1 MIRKKY
7 KHFQLLVRFKYSF
20 YGFQVSLQGMLV
32 AEASRRT
39 CATRYQMLTK
49 PGRQVI
55 TFLLFSNIT
64 LWILDTFMTH
74 TNVSQESQIS
84 FYGVLAWGIV
94 SRISLPLMILYRFH
108 SAVILVEIWKNTY
121 RTKTD

>member
-1 MIRKKY
+1 
-7 KHFQLLVRFKYSF
+7 
-20 YGFQVSLQGMLV
+20 MLV

-39 CATRYQMLTK
+39 CSNRLQMLRK

-64 LWILDTFMTH
+64 LWILDTFMTYNSI
-74 TNVSQESQIS
+74 TQQFQIE
-84 FYGVLAWGIV
+84 FYGRVVWGVL
-94 SRISLPLMILYRFH
+94 SRISLPMTILFRFH